1 MLNAN
6 YETFTHIETG
16 KQITRTLS
24 VSLPA
29 ELTAHIEAL
38 HPATGYFSSL
48 VLDFRMVN
56 FGLVSVAL

>member
-38 HPATGYFSSL
+38 HPATGYFSF